1 MKRLLL
7 VLVAA
12 VGTVAVTAP
21 AFADEALAKAKKCGT
36 CHAVDK
42 TKMGPSYQ
50 AIAKKYAGQKDASG
64 KLVGV
69 ILKGQG
75 DMPASANVNDA
86 EAKQLAD
93 WILATK

>member
-12 VGTVAVTAP
+12 VGTAAVTAP
-21 AFADEALAKAKKCGT
+21 AFADEALAKAKKCAT

-42 TKMGPSYQ
+42 TKVGASYKT
-50 AIAKKYAGQKDASG
+50 IAKKYAGQKDAAP
-64 KLVGV
+64 KLVDI
-69 ILKGQG
+69 ILKGKG
-75 DMPASANVNDA
+75 DMPASAGVSDA
-86 EAKQLAD
+86 EAKKLAE